1 MATSVG
7 ERAAGEASYKRVVRV
22 PLALNPVAVTLVI
35 IALVCAWHL
44 PLVLV
49 APNRLVSGVPVAL
62 ADMSGSGPFVLWS
75 GTAFLACIAWLLALT
90 RPQHPTGLQWR
101 IPLEIVCW
109 VACAAALIAGVGG
122 FAQAQLHSAAQPLSQ
137 SLFEPSSPAVASL
150 VRVTLGSAF
159 WVAQGVIALL
169 VLDALQAVRL
179 LARTKSLIALLLAA
193 AWVLA
198 LFGLWGDALSVVVEY
213 QQHRD
218 ELLTA
223 TLRHV
228 QIVLTAMLPAVAVGL
243 PLGWWIHRSP
253 ATRGWLMS
261 GLGFTQTVPSLALF
275 GLLMVP
281 LAALSQRYTVLAD
294 WGIRGVGLAPAVL
307 ALWLYSLL
315 PVVRGTLAGLASVSV
330 DACEAAR
337 AMGMGARQVAWHV
350 ELPLALPV
358 LLQGLRTATN
368 QAIGLAAVTALIGA
382 GGLGAIMFDGLF
394 SAAHDVVLLGVL
406 PLIAMAWLADAAFQW
421 ASPARVESRDD

>member
-1 MATSVG
+1 M
-7 ERAAGEASYKRVVRV
+7 
-22 PLALNPVAVTLVI
+22 L
-35 IALVCAWHL
+35 IALVCAWRL
-44 PLVLV
+44 PFVLV
-49 APNRLVSGVPVAL
+49 APNRLMGGVPVAL
-62 ADMSGSGPFVLWS
+62 VA
-75 GTAFLACIAWLLALT
+75 LAQAVPPLLAGLAVFAGCVAWLLALT
-90 RPQHPTGLQWR
+90 RAPRTAGLR
-101 IPLEIVCW
+101 RRVPLEITCW
-109 VACAAALIAGVGG
+109 VMSAGALMAGAGE
-122 FAQAQLHSAAQPLSQ
+122 FAHLQLQ
-137 SLFEPSSPAVASL
+137 SPVTSL
-150 VRVTLGSAF
+150 ARITLGSAF
-159 WVAQGVIALL
+159 WVMQGVIALL
-169 VLDALQAVRL
+169 VLDALQAVQL
-179 LARTKSLIALLLAA
+179 SARAKSLFALALAA

-198 LFGLWGDALSVVVEY
+198 LFGVWGSALSVVVEY

-223 TLRHV
+223 ALRHV

-253 ATRGWLMS
+253 AKRGWLMT
-261 GLGFTQTVPSLALF
+261 GLGFTQTIPSLALF

-281 LAALSQRYTVLAD
+281 LAALSQRYGVLGE

-337 AMGMGARQVAWHV
+337 AMGMRARQVAWHV

-358 LLQGLRTATN
+358 LLEGLRTATN

-406 PLIAMAWLADAAFQW
+406 PIIAMAWLADAAFGWFAPQ
-421 ASPARVESRDD
+421 RLESRDD

>member
-1 MATSVG
+1 
-7 ERAAGEASYKRVVRV
+7 VV
-22 PLALNPVAVTLVI
+22 LVLGG
-35 IALVCAWHL
+35 IALLCAWRL
-44 PLVLV
+44 PFVLV
-49 APNRLVSGVPVAL
+49 APNRLMGGTPVAL
-62 ADMSGSGPFVLWS
+62 ADIPGAVPLWLWGSIVF
-75 GTAFLACIAWLLALT
+75 FACIAWLLALT
-90 RPQHPTGLQWR
+90 RAPHTTAWPR
-101 IPLEIVCW
+101 SVPLEISSW
-109 VACAAALIAGVGG
+109 VACAAALIAGAGE
-122 FAQAQLHSAAQPLSQ
+122 FALAQLQPAT
-137 SLFEPSSPAVASL
+137 PSL
-150 VRVTLGSAF
+150 VRITLGSAF
-159 WVAQGVIALL
+159 WVMQGVIALL
-169 VLDALQAVRL
+169 VLDALQVMRL
-179 LARTKSLIALLLAA
+179 SARITSLIALALAA

-198 LFGLWGDALSVVVEY
+198 LFGVWGNALSVVVEY
-213 QQHRD
+213 QQHRE
-218 ELLTA
+218 ELITA
-223 TLRHV
+223 TLRHG

-253 ATRGWLMS
+253 ATRGWLMT
-261 GLGFTQTVPSLALF
+261 GLGFTQTIPSLALF

-281 LAALSQRYTVLAD
+281 LAALSQRYAVLGE

-315 PVVRGTLAGLASVSV
+315 PVVRGTLAGLASVSA

-337 AMGMGARQVAWHV
+337 AMGMRARQVAWHV

-406 PLIAMAWLADAAFQW
+406 PIIAMAWLADAAFQW
-421 ASPARVESRDD
+421 LSPQPLESSDD

>member
-1 MATSVG
+1 VADKS
-7 ERAAGEASYKRVVRV
+7 VVRV
-22 PLALNPVAVTLVI
+22 PLALNPVAVALAI
-35 IALVCAWHL
+35 IALLCAWRL
-44 PLVLV
+44 PFVLV
-49 APNRLVSGVPVAL
+49 APNRLMSGVPVAL
-62 ADMSGSGPFVLWS
+62 ADISGTGPFLLWS
-75 GTAFLACIAWLLALT
+75 GTVFVGCAAWLLALT
-90 RPQHPTGLQWR
+90 RSPRTTGLQWR
-101 IPLEIVCW
+101 VPLEIVCW
-109 VACAAALIAGVGG
+109 VACAAGLIAGAGE
-122 FAQAQLHSAAQPLSQ
+122 FARMQLQPLSE
-137 SLFEPSSPAVASL
+137 SSSPAVASL
-150 VRVTLGSAF
+150 ARVILGSAF
-159 WVAQGVIALL
+159 WVVQGVIALL

-179 LARTKSLIALLLAA
+179 SVRIKSLIALVLAA

-198 LFGLWGDALSVVVEY
+198 LFGVWGSALSVVVEY

-253 ATRGWLMS
+253 ATRSWLMT
-261 GLGFTQTVPSLALF
+261 GLGFTQTIPSLALF

-315 PVVRGTLAGLASVSV
+315 PVVRGTLAGLASVSA

-337 AMGMGARQVAWHV
+337 AMGMRARQVAWHV

-406 PLIAMAWLADAAFQW
+406 PIIAMAWLADAAFQW
-421 ASPARVESRDD
+421 ASPVRVESRDD